1 VASAF
6 FAAVGF
12 GNGIGAV
19 QGVVQGTP
27 AGVGGVQGVTGV
39 LDRYH
44 QLRAGN
50 VGDLVIDVF
59 GGDLEVRAFRQ
70 QVADLGQ
77 EGFVFGHIDRLAG
90 TGLVPRVDLGLNGIP
105 LGQQRFVLRN
115 QVSQD
120 FFELGPEDI
129 RLHTGARGNFIGNQ
143 VVKNSC
149 DLKTAFFDAL
159 RHVVCLDRW
168 LSCLENRKVLP

>member
-1 VASAF
+1 
-6 FAAVGF
+6 
-12 GNGIGAV
+12 
-19 QGVVQGTP
+19 
-27 AGVGGVQGVTGV
+27 
-39 LDRYH
+39 
-44 QLRAGN
+44 
-50 VGDLVIDVF
+50 
-59 GGDLEVRAFRQ
+59 
-70 QVADLGQ
+70 
-77 EGFVFGHIDRLAG
+77 RLAG

-168 LSCLENRKVLP
+168 LSCLENRKVLPCENTAFPPPSRGRDDAILSRGCQIISKCDLEVMTFPVALESGSVVRYKFSQEW